1 MERRPAEHFDRDLE
15 AALVRGRAMPVP
27 GFAGRVVT
35 AVHAD
40 RLRRAVIR
48 WGSGLSAAAACL
60 VAALM
65 LDAPSEEALIVE
77 ARSLVAAEESAQF
90 HELLSLADDL
100 ALLQPVIE
108 RPALIEDLAD
118 GGS

>member
-15 AALVRGRAMPVP
+15 AALVRGRAMSVP
-27 GFAGRVVT
+27 GLAGRVVA
-35 AVHAD
+35 AVRAD
-40 RLRRAVIR
+40 RVRRVVIR

-65 LDAPSEEALIVE
+65 LDVPSEEALIVE

-100 ALLQPVIE
+100 ALLRPVID
-108 RPALIEDLAD
+108 RPAIMDDLAD

>member
-15 AALVRGRAMPVP
+15 AALVRGRAMSVP
-27 GFAGRVVT
+27 GLAGRVVA
-35 AVHAD
+35 AVRAD
-40 RLRRAVIR
+40 RVRRVVIR

-65 LDAPSEEALIVE
+65 LNFPSEEALIVE

-100 ALLQPVIE
+100 ALLRPVID
-108 RPALIEDLAD
+108 RPAIMDDLAD

>member
-48 WGSGLSAAAACL
+48 WGSGLSAAACL

>member
-1 MERRPAEHFDRDLE
+1 MS
-15 AALVRGRAMPVP
+15 VP
-27 GFAGRVVT
+27 GLAGRVVA
-35 AVHAD
+35 AVRAD
-40 RLRRAVIR
+40 RVRRVVIR

-65 LDAPSEEALIVE
+65 LNFPSEEALIVE

-90 HELLSLADDL
+90 HEFLSLADDL

>member
-1 MERRPAEHFDRDLE
+1 MS
-15 AALVRGRAMPVP
+15 VP
-27 GFAGRVVT
+27 GLAGRVVA
-35 AVHAD
+35 AVRAD
-40 RLRRAVIR
+40 RVRRVVIR

-65 LDAPSEEALIVE
+65 LNFPSEEALIVE

-100 ALLQPVIE
+100 ALLRPVID
-108 RPALIEDLAD
+108 RPAIMDDLAD

>member
-1 MERRPAEHFDRDLE
+1 MERRPAELFDRDLE
-15 AALVRGRAMPVP
+15 SAVGRGRSVSVP
-27 GFAGRVVT
+27 GFADRTVM
-35 AVHAD
+35 AVRAD
-40 RLRRAVIR
+40 RLRRTVVR

-65 LDAPSEEALIVE
+65 AGAPSEEALIVE
-77 ARSLVAAEESAQF
+77 ARSMVAAEESAQF
-90 HELLSLADDL
+90 QELLSLADDL

>member
-1 MERRPAEHFDRDLE
+1 
-15 AALVRGRAMPVP
+15 MPVP
-27 GFAGRVVT
+27 GFAERVVR
-35 AVHAD
+35 ACRAD
-40 RLRRAVIR
+40 RVRRTVVR

-60 VAALM
+60 VAALV
-65 LDAPSEEALIVE
+65 LRGPSHETVIVE
-77 ARSLVAAEESAQF
+77 VRSLVAAEESAQF

-108 RPALIEDLAD
+108 RPAIVEDLAG

>member
-1 MERRPAEHFDRDLE
+1 MERRSAEHFDRDLE
-15 AALVRGRAMPVP
+15 AAVARGRAVSVP

-35 AVHAD
+35 AVRAD
-40 RLRRAVIR
+40 RLRRGVIR

-65 LDAPSEEALIVE
+65 LSAPSEEALIVQ
-77 ARSLVAAEESAQF
+77 ARSMVAAEESAQF
-90 HELLSLADDL
+90 QELLSLADDL

-108 RPALIEDLAD
+108 RPAIMDDLAD